1 MNILALDTST
11 ESCSVAL
18 LFEGQLFEQSIMTQ
32 REHSQRIL
40 GLMNALFNDAGTE
53 IAAIDAVAFGRGPG
67 SFTGVRVAVSVA
79 QGIAFARDLPVIP
92 VSTLAA
98 VAQAAIESTDC
109 QQIAA
114 AMDARMGEIYTGS
127 FVNQHGLAVPC
138 SEEQVSAPAVF
149 RPERP
154 GAWTGV
160 GSGWTVYQNELQQ
173 NFADQLTGI
182 LPDLLP
188 QATMIAKLADVEA
201 QQGRLFPAAQALPV
215 YLRNNV
221 AQKKAAR

>member
-18 LFEGQLFEQSIMTQ
+18 LIEGQLFEQSIMTQ

-40 GLMNALFNDAGTE
+40 GMMNALFNDAGTE

-109 QQIAA
+109 QQIAV
-114 AMDARMGEIYTGS
+114 AMDARMGEIYTGL

-149 RPERP
+149 RPEGS

-173 NFADQLTGI
+173 NFSDQLSGI
-182 LPDLLP
+182 LSDVLP

-221 AQKKAAR
+221 AQKKAAH

>member
-40 GLMNALFNDAGTE
+40 GMMDALFNDAGTTL
-53 IAAIDAVAFGRGPG
+53 AAIDAVAFGRGPG

-79 QGIAFARDLPVIP
+79 QGIAFASDLPVIP

-98 VAQAAIESTDC
+98 VAQAAIELNAG
-109 QQIAA
+109 QQIAV
-114 AMDARMGEIYTGS
+114 AMDARMGEIYTGL
-127 FVNQHGLAVPC
+127 FVNQYGLAVPC
-138 SEEQVSAPAVF
+138 YEEQVSAPAMF
-149 RPERP
+149 IPQGE
-154 GAWTGV
+154 GTWTGV
-160 GSGWTVYQNELQQ
+160 GSGWSAYQAVLQQ
-173 NFADQLTGI
+173 NFANQLSDIVT
-182 LPDLLP
+182 DVLP
-188 QATMIAKLADVEA
+188 QASMIATLADVEA
-201 QQGRLFPAAQALPV
+201 QQGRMLPAAQALPV

-221 AQKKAAR
+221 AHKKAAG